1 MGRGE
6 NCDAVLG
13 HSRDFRVDW
22 DIYGERRRNNLR
34 RHKPNRLI
42 LGLTFGLMAVGLIV
56 IFAIGPQRAN
66 FMNSLY
72 ETSYSSNYFFI
83 HQLIAVAVAVAAF
96 VLGYF
101 LPYEKYSKFSKWFL
115 LGAILL
121 NLLLFVLAFA
131 GHYESSGLVKCELG
145 ACRWLNLGPVGFQPA
160 EALKLALI
168 FYLPGLV
175 MKHKKQ
181 GTIESRDFLIP
192 FGIVMAIALLFT
204 VVLQKDMGTGVV
216 IGAIG
221 LAVLWMSGISAWK
234 FWTIVAVVAVGGVL
248 MIVSSPHRMERMM
261 TYSGE
266 GDADSNYHI
275 DNALLAIGTG
285 GIFGVG
291 IGNSVQATG
300 YLPESINDSVFAVM
314 GETFGFVG
322 LMLVLAAFMVLLFTL
337 IRTAENVL
345 DEYSMV
351 VTGVMAWVGAH
362 VVVNVAA
369 MVGLIP
375 LTGITLPL
383 LSYGGTSMMFV
394 AFSLGLSMQISR
406 LTGREASITEDVVA
420 AKKKF
425 TRRRKEE
432 KMAGLKRRSR

>member
-1 MGRGE
+1 
-6 NCDAVLG
+6 
-13 HSRDFRVDW
+13 
-22 DIYGERRRNNLR
+22 
-34 RHKPNRLI
+34 
-42 LGLTFGLMAVGLIV
+42 MAVGLIV

-406 LTGREASITEDVVA
+406 LTSREASITEDVVA

>member
-160 EALKLALI
+160 EALKLALT

-406 LTGREASITEDVVA
+406 LTSREASIAEDMVA
-420 AKKKF
+420 AKKRF
-425 TRRRKEE
+425 TRRKKEE
-432 KMAGLKRRSR
+432 SMAGPKRRNR